1 MRKMKWAGLL
11 AVLFLIFSLA
21 ACGGSPAASE
31 EGAGPEAGGEE
42 SVEVMF
48 VTEDLSLE
56 PVTSEE
62 LFGKNRITMVN
73 IWATY
78 CGYCI
83 EEMPDLE
90 KLSHSLEEKDCGI
103 IGMVG
108 DIRGVDDRELI
119 EEAKKII
126 EATGVTYPNVLPWD
140 NWMDMLPVP
149 GYPTTYFVDSEGRVI
164 GEPAVGARGAADYE
178 ALVDEAL
185 AALEQ

>member
-11 AVLFLIFSLA
+11 AVLILVFGLT
-21 ACGGSPAASE
+21 ACGGGPDAADNGE
-31 EGAGPEAGGEE
+31 APEAGGEAG
-42 SVEVMF
+42 VPVMF

-56 PVTSEE
+56 PVTSDE
-62 LFGKNRITMVN
+62 LFGENQITMVN

-83 EEMPDLE
+83 DEMPDLE
-90 KLSHSLEEKDCGI
+90 KLSHALEEKGCGI